1 MKSINRI
8 TIVIRTYNEA
18 KLLLQTLTI
27 LNKLKIDREIIIIDS
42 KSTDNTTEVA
52 SKFNAKVIEMDNF
65 SYGSALNTGIKNSHS
80 DLIAILSGHCFIQ
93 NKDYFDL
100 MISHFN
106 DSRVAGV
113 YARQIPASTSN
124 ILDKRNLHLIY
135 WNSHHPREDNYFN
148 NAASLIRKSVWER
161 HPFNEEVEACEDI
174 IWAQDIIQNGYK
186 IIYEPN
192 AIVQHLHNES
202 VIQTIERYK
211 REYEVMEKFINN
223 NKFMKYERV

>member
-1 MKSINRI
+1 M
-8 TIVIRTYNEA
+8 IRTHNEA

-27 LNKLKIDREIIIIDS
+27 LNELKVNKEIIIIDS
-42 KSTDNTTEVA
+42 RSTDDTIKVA
-52 SKFNAKVIEMDNF
+52 SKFNAKIIEMDNF
-65 SYGSALNTGIKNSHS
+65 SYGSALNMGIKCSHT

-100 MISHFN
+100 MINHFSN
-106 DSRVAGV
+106 PRVAGV

-124 ILDKRNLHLIY
+124 ILDKRNLYLIY
-135 WNSHHPREDNYFN
+135 WNNCCSREDNYFN
-148 NAASLIRKSVWER
+148 NAASLIRKSVWEE
-161 HPFNEEVEACEDI
+161 HPFNEEIEACEDI
-174 IWAQDIIQNGYK
+174 IWAQDVIRDGYK

-202 VIQTIERYK
+202 IVQTIERYK

-223 NKFMKYERV
+223 NRLMKYEGI